1 MAKPVEDPK
10 ELIKLKN
17 VLGLELSIKDLL
29 FGSKNLPFVL
39 MTNIPNGIAETLV
52 EKLGHLGEKIELKSV
67 KWVMIKKLDYFLK
80 AKVDMFNILYL
91 KWL

>member
-1 MAKPVEDPK
+1 LAKPVEDPK

-17 VLGLELSIKDLL
+17 VLSLELSIKDLL

-67 KWVMIKKLDYFLK
+67 K
-80 AKVDMFNILYL
+80 
-91 KWL
+91 